1 AQDPMA
7 QADPA
12 AVQRFLAAA
21 EQAGLSSGE
30 GPAADAELRPL
41 ADALIEV
48 DPSAANLVTDD
59 ALLIEFSSSAG
70 DDVDEMRDQLDEV
83 TAPLRE
89 LDLTTVAASD
99 PILIDIV
106 MDELRASQ

>member
-1 AQDPMA
+1 EGETPAGGGPQDPMA
-7 QADPA
+7 QADPE
-12 AVQRFLAAA
+12 AVQSFLAAA
-21 EQAGLSSGE
+21 ERAGLTSGE

-41 ADALIEV
+41 ADALVQV
-48 DPSAANLVTDD
+48 DPSAANLVAEH

-70 DDVDEMRDQLDEV
+70 DDVDEMRQQLDEA

-99 PILIDIV
+99 PILIDI
-106 MDELRASQ
+106 